1 MTELLSCKRA
11 IPFLPSLPEQAEL
24 LPLQPDWAIQL
35 LPSSGL
41 LPTPGA
47 QHLISRQVGPF
58 GSQPSSQVLQVT
70 IGCTQD
76 SISFHLL
83 LALTKSSNPSQK
95 GKAFKKKTP
104 KQYKTPPQTKNQT
117 HKTPNQNCS
126 QETTNGK
133 KKRKGCKG
141 LHLKR
146 FTPQNVYTS
155 KGLRKLK
162 NWSVEDWRE
171 TASKASL
178 RAPTTPWRCPERQ
191 WPPQGCSAQGLK
203 MTWCG

>member
-95 GKAFKKKTP
+95 GKAFKKKPQNNTNPPLKP
-104 KQYKTPPQTKNQT
+104 KTKPTKPQTKTVPRRQQMEKN
-117 HKTPNQNCS
+117 
-126 QETTNGK
+126 
-133 KKRKGCKG
+133 KRKGCKG

-146 FTPQNVYTS
+146 FTPQKVYVSS
-155 KGLRKLK
+155 KIDL
-162 NWSVEDWRE
+162 
-171 TASKASL
+171 
-178 RAPTTPWRCPERQ
+178 
-191 WPPQGCSAQGLK
+191 
-203 MTWCG
+203 